1 MIYRART
8 MNLLAGKADAV
19 RAVSLRAAAYVNAHY
34 PDIHVEILENI
45 AGVRDQIHMVTR
57 CESLAALEAYEAQRA
72 HDPGWLAL
80 VTEVTEIQG
89 TREVVDNLYHVLPTT
104 AHHAS
109 GAGSEHAQFDT
120 THIPIG
126 TPLLEDVE
134 P

>member
-8 MNLLAGKADAV
+8 MNLLADKAAAV
-19 RAVSLRAAAYVNAHY
+19 RAVSLRAASYVNAHY

-45 AGVRDQIHMVTR
+45 AGIREQIHMVTR
-57 CESLAALEAYEAQRA
+57 CESLAALEAYEVQRA

-80 VTEVTEIQG
+80 VAEVTEIQG
-89 TREVVDNLYHVLPTT
+89 TTEVVDNLYHVLPTT